1 MMSQQ
6 KLPPEVQ
13 QTLAQ
18 YQALKESFARIDAEL
33 RLVESELTEIESI
46 LDTLKPMDDN
56 AEVYKLVGHILVKK
70 TKKDVVAELE
80 ERKELLGIK
89 KEKYKNQLK
98 ILEKQI
104 NDLEKKLQDLMGKYG
119 IKFA

>member
-1 MMSQQ
+1 MSQQ